1 MKDWKKTAL
10 IFGEAALAAVLWAKI
25 PLPLPGELKS
35 LTAVLIFLLA
45 IFLRLGG
52 AWPVVTL
59 YIGIAGIF
67 TGSVGM
73 ALLATTYSLATTY
86 LTEKTERLV
95 LTPAGAL
102 SFILETGIMIAA
114 ILWVAERIWDF
125 VKPATAWLGALIL
138 IEPQEKIAYGAF
150 IAVLFLAVIYGLEM
164 VAFPFSDTIRSEAEA
179 RAFLAKHIPRK
190 KGLWQI
196 LRETIIYTAPV
207 IIWAVFAWLI
217 GRL

>member
-1 MKDWKKTAL
+1 MGGRDLKDWKKTAL

-102 SFILETGIMIAA
+102 SFIL
-114 ILWVAERIWDF
+114 
-125 VKPATAWLGALIL
+125 
-138 IEPQEKIAYGAF
+138 
-150 IAVLFLAVIYGLEM
+150 
-164 VAFPFSDTIRSEAEA
+164 
-179 RAFLAKHIPRK
+179 
-190 KGLWQI
+190 
-196 LRETIIYTAPV
+196 
-207 IIWAVFAWLI
+207 
-217 GRL
+217 